1 MINRG
6 MWPGITIT
14 DGLSVSPI
22 GLGTV
27 SFGTGLSEADCF
39 AQLDRYAQI
48 GNLIDTARV
57 YGDWTPG
64 PRGKSDRIIG
74 KWLASRRCRDRVII
88 STKGGHPR
96 LDSMNVPR
104 LSPGDIQGDLE
115 LSLRAPG
122 TDAIG
127 LYFLHH

>member
-57 YGDWTPG
+57 NGDWTPG
-64 PRGKSDRIIG
+64 PRGKSERII
-74 KWLASRRCRDRVII
+74 
-88 STKGGHPR
+88 
-96 LDSMNVPR
+96 
-104 LSPGDIQGDLE
+104 
-115 LSLRAPG
+115 
-122 TDAIG
+122 
-127 LYFLHH
+127 

>member
-64 PRGKSDRIIG
+64 PRGKSERIIG

>member
-1 MINRG
+1 
-6 MWPGITIT
+6 
-14 DGLSVSPI
+14 
-22 GLGTV
+22 
-27 SFGTGLSEADCF
+27 
-39 AQLDRYAQI
+39 
-48 GNLIDTARV
+48 
-57 YGDWTPG
+57 
-64 PRGKSDRIIG
+64 
-74 KWLASRRCRDRVII
+74 VII

-127 LYFLHH
+127 LYFLHL

>member
-22 GLGTV
+22 SLGTV

-57 YGDWTPG
+57 NGDWTPG

-104 LSPGDIQGDLE
+104 LSRRP
-115 LSLRAPG
+115 
-122 TDAIG
+122 AITTG
-127 LYFLHH
+127 VNL

>member
-22 GLGTV
+22 SLGTV

-48 GNLIDTARV
+48 GNLIDTARI
-57 YGDWTPG
+57 
-64 PRGKSDRIIG
+64 R
-74 KWLASRRCRDRVII
+74 
-88 STKGGHPR
+88 R
-96 LDSMNVPR
+96 LDARSKGQERSHHLKVACLPPVPGSR
-104 LSPGDIQGDLE
+104 DHQHKGRAS
-115 LSLRAPG
+115 APG
-122 TDAIG
+122 
-127 LYFLHH
+127 

>member
-22 GLGTV
+22 SLGTV

-64 PRGKSDRIIG
+64 PRGKSERIIG

-127 LYFLHH
+127 LYFLHL

>member
-22 GLGTV
+22 DLGTV

-48 GNLIDTARV
+48 GNLIDTACV
-57 YGDWTPG
+57 YGDWAPG

-74 KWLASRRCRDRVII
+74 KWLASRGAGI
-88 STKGGHPR
+88 
-96 LDSMNVPR
+96 
-104 LSPGDIQGDLE
+104 
-115 LSLRAPG
+115 A
-122 TDAIG
+122 
-127 LYFLHH
+127 

>member
-64 PRGKSDRIIG
+64 PRGKSERIIG

-127 LYFLHH
+127 LYFLHL